1 MIPDIN
7 ENKKEPQ
14 IKEEPHIKEVI
25 AVEPT

>member
-7 ENKKEPQ
+7 EDKKEAQ